1 VKRLLSRYWPLLLLL
16 GLWQAWV
23 SLAHVPAIVMP
34 APAAVAA
41 ELAAH
46 PGFYLREG
54 GTTLAVALA
63 GLVAGVSASVVLAAG
78 AWFSP
83 YATAALT
90 WPVLLIQAT
99 PIVALM
105 PVVARVLGY
114 DQRTVIAS
122 AALITLFPT
131 LALVAAGLRAL
142 PRGSADVF
150 AVLGAGRFA
159 RLRLLALP
167 AAVPNLLTALRIS
180 SANCILA
187 ALVAEYLMGTSGLGR
202 DFAVAESSFRLAE
215 AWAACLV
222 ATALSTSAFLF
233 SRRIEAYV
241 GRIFRA

>member
-1 VKRLLSRYWPLLLLL
+1 MSRLLSLYWPPLLLLAS
-16 GLWQAWV
+16 WQAWV
-23 SLAHVPAIVMP
+23 SLARVPAIVMP
-34 APAAVAA
+34 APLAVAG

-46 PGFYLREG
+46 PDFYLREG
-54 GTTLAVALA
+54 GITLATALA
-63 GLVAGVSASVVLAAG
+63 GLLAGAVASVLLAAG

-105 PVVARVLGY
+105 PVIARVLGY
-114 DQRTVIAS
+114 DQRTVVAS

-131 LALVAAGLRAL
+131 LALVAAGLRAE

-150 AVLGAGRFA
+150 AVLGAGRLT

-202 DFAVAESSFRLAE
+202 DFALAEGSFRLPA
-215 AWAACLV
+215 AWAAALV
-222 ATALSTSAFLF
+222 ATALSTIAFSL
-233 SRRIEAYV
+233 SRRIEASL
-241 GRIFRA
+241 GRMFRA

>member
-1 VKRLLSRYWPLLLLL
+1 MRRFVSLYWPALVLL
-16 GLWQAWV
+16 GLWQGWV

-34 APAAVAA
+34 APLAVGA
-41 ELAAH
+41 ELAGH
-46 PGFYLREG
+46 PGFYAREG
-54 GTTLAVALA
+54 LTTLGVALA
-63 GLVAGVSASVVLAAG
+63 GLVAGAAISVALAAG

-114 DQRTVIAS
+114 DQRTVVAS
-122 AALITLFPT
+122 AALITVFPT
-131 LALVAAGLRAL
+131 LSLAAAGLRAL

-150 AVLGAGRFA
+150 TVLGASRLT

-167 AAVPNLLTALRIS
+167 ASVPNLLVALRIS

-202 DFAVAESSFRLAE
+202 DFALAEGSFRLAA

-222 ATALSTSAFLF
+222 ATALSTTAFLL
-233 SRRIEAYV
+233 SRRIEATV

>member
-1 VKRLLSRYWPLLLLL
+1 VKRFLMLYWPPLLLL

-23 SLAHVPAIVMP
+23 SLARVPAIVMP
-34 APAAVAA
+34 QPLAVAS
-41 ELAAH
+41 ELAGH
-46 PGFYLREG
+46 PAFYIQEG
-54 GTTLAVALA
+54 ATTLGVALA
-63 GLVAGVSASVVLAAG
+63 GLIAGAAVSVVLAAG

-105 PVVARVLGY
+105 PVLARVLGY
-114 DQRTVIAS
+114 DQRTVVAS
-122 AALITLFPT
+122 AALITVFPT

-142 PRGSADVF
+142 PRGSGDVF
-150 AVLGAGRFA
+150 AALGADRLT

-167 AAVPNLLTALRIS
+167 SAVPNLLVALRIS

-202 DFAVAESSFRLAE
+202 DFALAE
-215 AWAACLV
+215 GSFHLAAAWAACLV

-233 SRRIEAYV
+233 SRRIEASL
-241 GRIFRA
+241 GRIFRP

>member
-1 VKRLLSRYWPLLLLL
+1 VSRLLSLYWPPLLLLAS
-16 GLWQAWV
+16 WQAWV
-23 SLAHVPAIVMP
+23 SLARVPAIVMP
-34 APAAVAA
+34 APLAVAG

-46 PGFYLREG
+46 PDFYLREG
-54 GTTLAVALA
+54 GITLATALA
-63 GLVAGVSASVVLAAG
+63 GLLAGAVASVLLAAG

-105 PVVARVLGY
+105 PVIARVLGY
-114 DQRTVIAS
+114 DQRTVVAS

-131 LALVAAGLRAL
+131 LALVAAGLRAE

-150 AVLGAGRFA
+150 AVLGAGRLT

-202 DFAVAESSFRLAE
+202 DFALAEGSFRLPA
-215 AWAACLV
+215 AWAAALV
-222 ATALSTSAFLF
+222 ATALSTIAFSL
-233 SRRIEAYV
+233 SRRIEASL
-241 GRIFRA
+241 GRMFRA